1 MAKATKLT
9 TKFVESVRPT
19 EGRQAAYPDA
29 QIAGLELRVS
39 PGGRKVWSFRYRTLE
54 GKQRRMSLGAF
65 PSLDLGDARDKAI
78 KVLGDVSDGKD
89 PAADVRRAKEAARER
104 EIENFGDLADSYFE
118 ACEAGT
124 WRPKNKKKRA
134 STLATEKAVWKR
146 HIKPK
151 LGKTEL
157 GHLTR
162 RSVRNLLTEMTKGGI
177 GARANKA
184 HAIIRQICSFGI
196 AEELMETNP
205 ALGLPQPADQKARAR
220 VLSDDELK
228 LWWNTLQRWPSNLRL
243 PVEEGEDGEGELVT
257 IGRPMRIA
265 LQLATLLLQRR
276 AEVAGMALAELNLAE
291 ATWLIPGERSKNGK
305 PHLVPLPPRAAELIK
320 EALKLAKGDRKEPPP
335 HVFPSRHKPKSPF
348 RPDSLN
354 HAMAELTSAIG
365 IEDVTPH
372 DLRRTGSTAL
382 TSERIGVLPFIR
394 SKVLGHTSDSGGGSA
409 VSAAHY
415 DANTYAAEKRRAL
428 EAWEDLLL
436 EIAGERQR
444 PTNVSPFVAG
454 RRG

>member
-1 MAKATKLT
+1 MAKPTRLT
-9 TKFVESVRPT
+9 TKFVEAVRPT
-19 EGRQAAYPDA
+19 PGRQAAYPDV

-65 PSLDLGDARDKAI
+65 PALDLGDARDRAI
-78 KVLGDVSDGKD
+78 KVLGSVSDGAD
-89 PAADVRRAKEAARER
+89 PAADTRRAKEAARER
-104 EIENFGDLADSYFE
+104 EIQTFGDLAEAYFE
-118 ACEAGT
+118 ASEAGT

-134 STLATEKAVWKR
+134 STIATEKAVLKR
-146 HIKPK
+146 HIKPR
-151 LGKTEL
+151 LGKVEL
-157 GHLTR
+157 AHLTR
-162 RSVRNLLTEMTKGGI
+162 RSIRNTLTEMTKAGI

-184 HAIIRQICSFGI
+184 HAVIRQICAFGI

-205 ALGLPQPADQKARAR
+205 ALGLPQPAEQKARAR

-228 LWWNTLQRWPSNLRL
+228 TWWNTLQHWPNDLRL
-243 PVEEGEDGEGELVT
+243 PAKDGQAEGDLVT

-276 AEVAGMALAELNLAE
+276 GEVAGMALAEVNLNE
-291 ATWLIPGERSKNGK
+291 ATWLIPGERTKNGK
-305 PHLVPLPPRAAELIK
+305 PHLVPLPARAVELIK
-320 EALKLAKGDRKEPPP
+320 EATTLAKAGRKEPPP
-335 HVFPSRHKPKSPF
+335 HVFPSRHKANRPF

-354 HAMAELTSAIG
+354 HAMAAVTSALG
-365 IEDVTPH
+365 IKDVSPH

-415 DANTYAAEKRRAL
+415 DANTYASEKRRAL

-436 EIAGERQR
+436 EVVGEKPRASK
-444 PTNVSPFVAG
+444 VSAILGG
-454 RRG
+454 RS